1 LDDFMSEISPELEW
15 HGASQVDGATVREFT
30 IHAGARPVTGVLWS
44 GPDSKPDAPLVCL
57 GHGASGDRHQRP
69 IPRIASELSAK
80 HGYFCLSID
89 GPVHGRRQVGPGG
102 RDAFWPEWGRVGSTE
117 EMVRDWRLAL
127 EKISAEVDVGT
138 GPVGYWGLSMG
149 TIYGAPFVAAEP
161 RVSVAVL
168 GLMGLV
174 SEPAPYKPIIEAAA
188 RSITCPVFFIWQ
200 LEDELFTREECL
212 AMFDALGSED
222 KRLHANS
229 GLHPNVPFEELDFSV
244 EFLTSNLDGNRPPRE
259 AMFKISE

>member
-1 LDDFMSEISPELEW
+1 MVTTDIRLEW
-15 HGASQVDGATVREFT
+15 LESTQTDGASTREFT
-30 IHAGARPVTGVLWS
+30 IHAPDRPITGVLWS
-44 GPDSKPDAPLVCL
+44 GPATRPGAPLVCF

-69 IPRIASELSAK
+69 IPHIASTLSTK

-89 GPVHGRRQVGPGG
+89 GPVHGRRQIGPGG
-102 RDAFWPEWGRVGSTE
+102 RESFWPEWQREGSTE

-127 EKISAEVDVGT
+127 RLISDQPEVGV

-174 SEPAPYKPIIEAAA
+174 SEPTHYKPIIEAAA
-188 RSITCPVFFIWQ
+188 TAITCPVFFVWQ

-212 AMFDALGSED
+212 ALFDMLGSRD
-222 KRLHANS
+222 KRLHANP

-244 EFLTSNLDGNRPPRE
+244 DFLTGFLDGSRPPRE
-259 AMFKISE
+259 VMFKISE

>member
-1 LDDFMSEISPELEW
+1 MTATDPSLEW
-15 HGASQVDGATVREFT
+15 HETAEVNGATAREFT
-30 IHAGARPVTGVLWS
+30 IHAPDRPITGVLWS
-44 GPDSKPDAPLVCL
+44 GADSGPGAPLVCL

-69 IPRIASELSAK
+69 IPRLAGDLAAR

-102 RDAFWPEWGRVGSTE
+102 REAFWPELRREGSTE

-127 EKISAEVDVGT
+127 RMISELPEVDA

-161 RVSVAVL
+161 RISVAVL

-174 SEPAPYKPIIEAAA
+174 SEPPHYKPIIAKAAK
-188 RSITCPVFFIWQ
+188 SITCPVFFIWQ

-212 AMFDALGSED
+212 AMFDAFASED
-222 KRLHANS
+222 KRLHANP

-244 EFLTSNLDGNRPPRE
+244 DFLTGFLSGTRPPRE
-259 AMFKISE
+259 VMFKISE